1 MMNPPSTNKANQ
13 INKQILKINSK
24 IKNLNKQLQ
33 TVPTT
38 KQWEECLLGIER
50 IAYKYSQISTH
61 PPISYN
67 SQTILTPIHELWL
80 LVQHAL
86 QSGPFINSKPAYF
99 KRAHIHF
106 IKRAYTFI
114 DNIKSYD
121 LSFTETQNNRLTK
134 WLMNAKK
141 SAESQNQRKETPSIN
156 LQHSTTSHST
166 TSSTPIYIEK
176 VGNKKKIPKAKLIK
190 KYRQAKKQNK
200 NKQTPK

>member
-1 MMNPPSTNKANQ
+1 MNPLSTNNANQ

-61 PPISYN
+61 PPTLYNPTTSSYN
-67 SQTILTPIHELWL
+67 SPTILTPIHEVWL

-106 IKRAYTFI
+106 IKRAYT
-114 DNIKSYD
+114 
-121 LSFTETQNNRLTK
+121 
-134 WLMNAKK
+134 
-141 SAESQNQRKETPSIN
+141 
-156 LQHSTTSHST
+156 
-166 TSSTPIYIEK
+166 
-176 VGNKKKIPKAKLIK
+176 
-190 KYRQAKKQNK
+190 
-200 NKQTPK
+200 